1 MTLGCK
7 FCFLNNSISDKITV
21 IGSHTLKSYLIF
33 KSNDLLLLMGMLGNF
48 FTSTVNG
55 LFLKFVSTIFYQ
67 IFIFSQND
75 STLKTMKNVFY
86 FI

>member
-1 MTLGCK
+1 
-7 FCFLNNSISDKITV
+7 
-21 IGSHTLKSYLIF
+21 
-33 KSNDLLLLMGMLGNF
+33 MLGNF